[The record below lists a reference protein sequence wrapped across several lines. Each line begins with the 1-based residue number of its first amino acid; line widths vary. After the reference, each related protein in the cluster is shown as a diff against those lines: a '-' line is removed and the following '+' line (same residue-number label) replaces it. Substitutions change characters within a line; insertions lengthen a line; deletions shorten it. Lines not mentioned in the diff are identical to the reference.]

1 MLTININSEFRDT
14 CFYVYSICLE
24 RGSARPARLD
34 RLARTR
40 PQPPARRPSGSRAAR
55 GAPLWGRHR
64 RLQACSRAAAR
75 ALREFGGLCAR
86 LGEHDQARAYAAEA
100 VRLKPHFT
108 IAAYVM
114 TLPYKDE
121 ADRVRETGP
130 ALEGMYQFMTWLVP
144 AVEKLPRSQKFWPY
158 GAGRCAWGRPGTVVM
173 RRPLWSFGEARRAP
187 VLPHPGSSFDRRT
200 SPLSFRSPETFVD
213 LSTSPMGQLRTLA
226 THRDPEGRRAG
237 GCGRVRAERSKRAG
251 RAEPRSRQT

>member
-1 MLTININSEFRDT
+1 MAT
-14 CFYVYSICLE
+14 C
-24 RGSARPARLD
+24 A
-34 RLARTR
+34 
-40 PQPPARRPSGSRAAR
+40 
-55 GAPLWGRHR
+55 
-64 RLQACSRAAAR
+64 
-75 ALREFGGLCAR
+75 AR
-86 LGEHDQARAYAAEA
+86 LGEHDQASAYAAEA

-144 AVEKLPRSQKFWPY
+144 AGEKLPRSQKFWPY

-200 SPLSFRSPETFVD
+200 SPLSSGFNAPVAGHGLLVQTAARWLTPSWWSWRTRWVNRNGTVFGSIATGAVSSPCRVFSGD
-213 LSTSPMGQLRTLA
+213 LSILTVPSRHADVYKLALMPMR
-226 THRDPEGRRAG
+226 
-237 GCGRVRAERSKRAG
+237 
-251 RAEPRSRQT
+251 

>member
-1 MLTININSEFRDT
+1 MFIMFVWNE
-14 CFYVYSICLE
+14 
-24 RGSARPARLD
+24 
-34 RLARTR
+34 
-40 PQPPARRPSGSRAAR
+40 ARRDRRVWIVRREPGHSPRRAGLLGLALHAAR
-55 GAPLWGRHR
+55 RYGGAIAAFRRVPEPRHGHYAN
-64 RLQACSRAAAR
+64 LATCA
-75 ALREFGGLCAR
+75 AR
-86 LGEHDQARAYAAEA
+86 LGEHDQASAYAAEA

-121 ADRVRETGP
+121 ADRARETGP

-144 AVEKLPRSQKFWPY
+144 AGEKLPRSQKFWPY

-187 VLPHPGSSFDRRT
+187 VLPHPGPSFDRRT

-213 LSTSPMGQLRTLA
+213 LSTSPMGQLQKSEASLGMSA
-226 THRDPEGRRAG
+226 AG
-237 GCGRVRAERSKRAG
+237 GQADVNRRKADIAAQMSHAGGTTEVSRER
-251 RAEPRSRQT
+251 

>member
-1 MLTININSEFRDT
+1 MFIMFVWNE
-14 CFYVYSICLE
+14 
-24 RGSARPARLD
+24 
-34 RLARTR
+34 
-40 PQPPARRPSGSRAAR
+40 ARRDRRVWIVRREPGHSPRRAGLLGLALHAACR
-55 GAPLWGRHR
+55 YGGAIAAFRRVPEPRHGHYAN
-64 RLQACSRAAAR
+64 LATCA
-75 ALREFGGLCAR
+75 AR
-86 LGEHDQARAYAAEA
+86 LGEHDQASAYAAEA

-144 AVEKLPRSQKFWPY
+144 AGEKLPRSQKFWPY

-200 SPLSFRSPETFVD
+200 SPLSSGFTRDTRRFVHFSCGSNPEVSDGRENVGLWGRSGSRFR
-213 LSTSPMGQLRTLA
+213 A
-226 THRDPEGRRAG
+226 TGCLFIAKRCYEAEGRGLMLLRWF
-237 GCGRVRAERSKRAG
+237 
-251 RAEPRSRQT
+251 QH